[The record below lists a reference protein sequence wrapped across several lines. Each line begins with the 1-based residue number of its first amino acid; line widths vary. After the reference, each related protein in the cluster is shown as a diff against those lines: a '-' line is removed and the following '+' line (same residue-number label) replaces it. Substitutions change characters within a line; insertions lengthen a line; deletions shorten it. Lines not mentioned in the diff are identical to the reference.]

1 MGKLKFF
8 FTSNLYNF
16 TTLKVWDSGVIG
28 SEDNMKRGMIEA
40 VPRRYQY
47 PMSVT
52 ADLAMFFT
60 RHNWPLWNRY
70 IDAVK
75 NLEAVE
81 NSKNLLVYSEND
93 PMCRVDSM
101 LDLIAGWEQKFD
113 HQVKNNF
120 TLKIYHIVKAISWKK
135 SKHAQHLVV
144 HQDEYLSKFNDYLSS
159 TLCKKS

>member
-101 LDLIAGWEQKFD
+101 LDLIAGWEQNFD
-113 HQVKNNF
+113 HQVR
-120 TLKIYHIVKAISWKK
+120 TTSR
-135 SKHAQHLVV
+135 
-144 HQDEYLSKFNDYLSS
+144 
-159 TLCKKS
+159 